1 MSAPS
6 RRPVTGPD
14 ATLTLT
20 GESGVQTVDLYSD
33 EGLKLVSDLWLKLSA
48 EYKIMYEPTWLG
60 RRIIQLP
67 HDIVQMQELIWTVR
81 PDLIVETGVA
91 HGGSLILSAS
101 ILDLIGNG
109 RILGIDIDI
118 RSHNRAGIEEHP
130 LAHRIDLL
138 QGSSIDP
145 AIVSEVTA
153 RAKSAGTVMVVLDS
167 NHSAEHVAAEIA
179 AYAPLVDEGSYLV
192 VMDGA
197 QGDVFDIPRGNAAW
211 RYDNPLAALDAFVAS
226 TDEFVIDDHFTRL
239 HVTSNPRG
247 YLRRVK
253 AAAVGARKAA

>member
-1 MSAPS
+1 MSAAATPT
-6 RRPVTGPD
+6 VTGPG

-20 GESGVQTVDLYSD
+20 GKSGTQTVDLYSD
-33 EGLKLVSDLWLKLSA
+33 DGLKLVSDLWLKLSA

-67 HDIVQMQELIWTVR
+67 HDIVQMQELIWTVQ

-101 ILDLIGNG
+101 VLELIGKG
-109 RILGIDIDI
+109 RILGVDIDI
-118 RSHNRAGIEEHP
+118 RPHNRSGIEEHP

-145 AIVSEVTA
+145 AIVAEVTE
-153 RAKSAGTVMVVLDS
+153 RAQRAGTVMVVLDS
-167 NHSAEHVAAEIA
+167 NHSAAHVAAEIA

-197 QGDVFDIPRGNAAW
+197 QGKVFDIPRGNTNW
-211 RYDNPLAALDAFVAS
+211 REDNPLTALDAFVAG
-226 TDEFVIDDHFTRL
+226 TDEFVVDDHFTRL

-247 YLRRVK
+247 YLRRIK
-253 AAAVGARKAA
+253 AAAGKAKRAA